1 MGRDNYESD
10 ADKVN
15 RYTRAGKAGRLISC
29 PICGAEVLVF
39 NFAWSALGCRQC
51 GRAFIKKA
59 AWNVVADKTGKDMT
73 KQDRTPENLYDALV
87 MILELALDA
96 PSDAHAKRATDLAQS
111 IAAKLTDAEIQSAQA
126 EAAREACPQ
135 FRLPPGVRSCWIEI
149 ENGTFYLDDSTGEHL
164 AAWNPKGGKSQQCGN
179 GAIDE

>member
-1 MGRDNYESD
+1 MIAPRE

-39 NFAWSALGCRQC
+39 NFAWSALTCGQC
-51 GRAFIKKA
+51 GRDVKKA
-59 AWNVVADKTGKDMT
+59 AWELVTDKQGTGMAKYHQ
-73 KQDRTPENLYDALV
+73 KPESLYDSLV
-87 MILELALDA
+87 MILELAMDA
-96 PSDAHAKRATDLAQS
+96 PSDAQAKRATELAQQ

-126 EAAREACPQ
+126 EAARDGCPQ
-135 FRLPPGVRSCWIEI
+135 FKLPPGVTSCWIEL
-149 ENGTFYLDDSTGEHL
+149 ENGTFYVDDSTGEHL
-164 AAWNPKGGKSQQCGN
+164 AYWAPKGGKPQQCGN